1 MSINKGKLK
10 STSKENNV
18 KENDLVSIIM
28 PSYNT
33 GKYIEKT
40 IDSVLEQTYRNW
52 ELLII
57 DDSSNDNTDEVINP
71 YLSDKRIQYIKNT
84 KNSGAA
90 FSRN

>member
-33 GKYIEKT
+33 GKR
-40 IDSVLEQTYRNW
+40 V
-52 ELLII
+52 
-57 DDSSNDNTDEVINP
+57 
-71 YLSDKRIQYIKNT
+71 KNKVDFWT
-84 KNSGAA
+84 HLYKGS
-90 FSRN
+90 

>member
-1 MSINKGKLK
+1 M
-10 STSKENNV
+10 

-71 YLSDKRIQYIKNT
+71 YLSDKQDTIYK
-84 KNSGAA
+84 KH
-90 FSRN
+90 

>member
-57 DDSSNDNTDEVINP
+57 DDSSNDNTDEVI
-71 YLSDKRIQYIKNT
+71 
-84 KNSGAA
+84 SGY
-90 FSRN
+90 NI

>member
-71 YLSDKRIQYIKNT
+71 YLSDKRIQYIKIVERHFQEIT
-84 KNSGAA
+84 H
-90 FSRN
+90 